1 MAGWTRWLWG
11 GLGWAMFGPIGGI
24 MGYALGSMSENT
36 QGFHSSYRGY
46 RGGSHT
52 QAGDFGAAMLIL
64 FAAVMKADHELK
76 KTELEFVKEF
86 FIQQFNIQYAKDRM
100 RLFREILKQDVPL
113 KDVCL
118 QIKTNMDHP
127 SRLQMIHIL
136 FGLSQAD
143 GHIHPLEVK
152 VIHTIAGYM
161 GISGKDFDSIQAMF
175 YQDTAV
181 AYKILEIAPEAS
193 DSEVKK
199 AYRKMAAKFHPDKV
213 HHLGVEFQ
221 NMAEEKFKTL
231 NDAYTQIKKE
241 RGLK

>member
-11 GLGWAMFGPIGGI
+11 GLGWAMFGLIGGI

-46 RGGSHT
+46 SGGAPT

-86 FIQQFNIQYAKDRM
+86 FVQQFNIQYAKDRM
-100 RLFREILKQDVPL
+100 RLFREILKQNVPL

-143 GHIHPLEVK
+143 GHVHPLEVK

-175 YQDTAV
+175 YQDTTV
-181 AYKILEIAPEAS
+181 AYKILEIAPEVS

-221 NMAEEKFKTL
+221 KMAEEKFKTL

>member
-1 MAGWTRWLWG
+1 MANWTRWLWG

-24 MGYALGSMSENT
+24 MGYALGTMSENV
-36 QGFHSSYRGY
+36 QGFHSGY
-46 RGGSHT
+46 QGYSGSVPT

-64 FAAVMKADHELK
+64 FAAVMKADNELK
-76 KTELEFVKEF
+76 KSELEYVKNF
-86 FIQQFNIQYAKDRM
+86 FIQQFNIQYAKDRI

-143 GHIHPLEVK
+143 GHVHPMEVK
-152 VIHTIAGYM
+152 VIHTIAEDL
-161 GISGKDFDSIQAMF
+161 GISRKDFDSIQAMF
-175 YQDTAV
+175 YNDTTA
-181 AYKILEIAPEAS
+181 AYKILEIPPEAS

-199 AYRKMAAKFHPDKV
+199 SYRKMAAKFHPDKV
-213 HHLGVEFQ
+213 HHLGLEFQ
-221 NMAEEKFKTL
+221 KMAEEKFKKL

-241 RGLK
+241 RDIK

>member
-1 MAGWTRWLWG
+1 MFGWTKWLWG

-36 QGFHSSYRGY
+36 RGFNSSYQSYSDDG
-46 RGGSHT
+46 HT
-52 QAGDFGAAMLIL
+52 KAGDFGAAMLIL
-64 FAAVMKADHELK
+64 FAAVMKADNELK
-76 KTELEFVKEF
+76 KTELEFVKDF

-143 GHIHPLEVK
+143 GHVHPLEVK

-175 YQDTAV
+175 YQDTTV

-221 NMAEEKFKTL
+221 KMAEEKFKTL

>member
-1 MAGWTRWLWG
+1 MASWTRWLWG

-24 MGYALGSMSENT
+24 MGNALGSMSENT

-46 RGGSHT
+46 SGGVPT

-86 FIQQFNIQYAKDRM
+86 FVQQFNIQYAKDRM

-136 FGLSQAD
+136 FGLSKAD
-143 GHIHPLEVK
+143 GHVHPLEVK

-175 YQDTAV
+175 YQDTTV

-221 NMAEEKFKTL
+221 KMAEEKFKTL

>member
-36 QGFHSSYRGY
+36 QGFHSNYRGY
-46 RGGSHT
+46 SGGSPT

-76 KTELEFVKEF
+76 KTELDFVKEF

-143 GHIHPLEVK
+143 GHVHPLEVK

-181 AYKILEIAPEAS
+181 AYKI
-193 DSEVKK
+193 
-199 AYRKMAAKFHPDKV
+199 
-213 HHLGVEFQ
+213 
-221 NMAEEKFKTL
+221 
-231 NDAYTQIKKE
+231 
-241 RGLK
+241 

>member
-46 RGGSHT
+46 SGGVPT
-52 QAGDFGAAMLIL
+52 QAGDFGTAMLIL

-86 FIQQFNIQYAKDRM
+86 LIQQFNIQYAKDRM

-143 GHIHPLEVK
+143 GHVHPLEVK

-221 NMAEEKFKTL
+221 KMAEEKFKTL
-231 NDAYTQIKKE
+231 NDAYTKIKKE
-241 RGLK
+241 RSLK